1 MVPKFL
7 QNCLSSRRINRLHFD
22 ADPALVHFPL
32 LSYETEMSVQESSEN
47 IIQKQLIPAVNTV
60 STFSTD
66 AHPTIQVQNIVCS
79 VDLGCSL
86 NLTDINNR
94 LRLSE
99 YNPKRFPGAVLRL
112 LEPKVTALAFSSGK
126 MVVCGAKHET
136 LASLGVRKFARIL
149 QKIGNNVQLKDFR
162 INNMLGTCDLKFPI
176 RLEDLN
182 DNHSQ
187 FSRYEPEI
195 FPALIYRLM
204 RPRTVML
211 IFVNGKVVITGAKSR
226 EDLQQALEIMYP
238 VLRNFKK
245 S

>member
-1 MVPKFL
+1 MTT
-7 QNCLSSRRINRLHFD
+7 QTSSDSAIVKLPVTAGPAGSVADLHPNIN
-22 ADPALVHFPL
+22 
-32 LSYETEMSVQESSEN
+32 
-47 IIQKQLIPAVNTV
+47 
-60 STFSTD
+60 
-66 AHPTIQVQNIVCS
+66 VQNIVCS
-79 VDLGCSL
+79 VNLGCTL
-86 NLTDINNR
+86 NLTDVNNR

-112 LEPKVTALAFSSGK
+112 LEPKVTALTFSTGK
-126 MVVCGAKHET
+126 MVICGAKHET

-149 QKIGNNVQLKDFR
+149 QKIGNDVHLKDFK

-182 DNHSQ
+182 ESHAQ
-187 FSRYEPEI
+187 FSRYEPEL

-211 IFVNGKVVITGAKSR
+211 IFVNGKIVVTGGKSR
-226 EDLQQALEIMYP
+226 EELQQALDQMYP
-238 VLRNFKK
+238 ILRSFRK

>member
-1 MVPKFL
+1 
-7 QNCLSSRRINRLHFD
+7 
-22 ADPALVHFPL
+22 
-32 LSYETEMSVQESSEN
+32 MSAQESTYN
-47 IIQKQLIPAVNTV
+47 VPQKQLIPVTGAVG
-60 STFSTD
+60 TFATD

-86 NLTDINNR
+86 NLTDLNNR

-112 LEPKVTALAFSSGK
+112 LEPKVTALAFSTGK

-149 QKIGNNVQLKDFR
+149 QKIGNDIQLKDFR

-182 DNHSQ
+182 DNHAQ

-204 RPRTVML
+204 HPRTVML

-226 EDLQQALEIMYP
+226 EELQQALDKMYP
-238 VLRNFKK
+238 VLRSFRK

>member
-1 MVPKFL
+1 MAS
-7 QNCLSSRRINRLHFD
+7 Q
-22 ADPALVHFPL
+22 
-32 LSYETEMSVQESSEN
+32 QSSEN
-47 IIQKQLIPAVNTV
+47 VIQKQLVPALSTV
-60 STFSTD
+60 STVATE
-66 AHPTIQVQNIVCS
+66 AHPTIHVQNVVCS
-79 VDLGCSL
+79 VNLGCSL

-112 LEPKVTALAFSSGK
+112 LEPKVTALAFSTGK
-126 MVVCGAKHET
+126 MVVCGAKHES
-136 LASLGVRKFARIL
+136 LATLGVRKFARIL
-149 QKIGNNVQLKDFR
+149 QKIGNDVQLTDFR

-182 DNHSQ
+182 ENHAQ
-187 FSRYEPEI
+187 FSRFEPEI

-211 IFVNGKVVITGAKSR
+211 IFVNGKIVITGAKSR
-226 EDLQQALEIMYP
+226 EELQQALDCMYP
-238 VLRNFKK
+238 ILRSFRK